1 MPAKK
6 AAYIRVYG
14 RVQGVFFRAFTRDWA
29 SRLGLR
35 GYVRN
40 MSDGSVEI
48 VAEGSEE
55 SIKELIEKVK
65 IGPPAASAERVE
77 VKWQEPSNMYSGFR
91 IEY

>member
-1 MPAKK
+1 MCAEKV
-6 AAYIRVYG
+6 AYIRVYG
-14 RVQGVFFRAFTRDWA
+14 VVQGVFFRAFTRDWA
-29 SRLGLR
+29 SRLGLS

-55 SIKELIEKVK
+55 SIKELIERVKV
-65 IGPPAASAERVE
+65 GPPAASVERVE
-77 VKWQEPSNMYSGFR
+77 VKWREPSNAYSGFR

>member
-1 MPAKK
+1 MEEK

-14 RVQGVFFRAFTRDWA
+14 KVQGVFFRAFTRDWA
-29 SRLGLR
+29 SRLGLK
-35 GYVRN
+35 GYVKN

-55 SIKELIEKVK
+55 SIKELIKRVK
-65 IGPPAASAERVE
+65 IGPPAAIVERVSIE
-77 VKWQEPSNMYSGFR
+77 WREPSKVYNGFR

>member
-14 RVQGVFFRAFTRDWA
+14 HVQGVFFRAFTRDWA
-29 SRLGLR
+29 SRLGLQ

-40 MSDGSVEI
+40 MPDGSVEI
-48 VAEGSEE
+48 VAEGSEDC
-55 SIKELIEKVK
+55 IKELIEKVR
-65 IGPPAASAERVE
+65 IGPPAASVERIE
-77 VKWQEPSNMYSGFR
+77 VKWQQASNAYNGFR